1 MLGWRNKEAEAHE
14 CAPRTRWTDGSRGDG
29 AADLLDGPR
38 LRRPRRAPRGITP
51 EAISLRHAPRGDGGI
66 AGFGGGGGPCVYARD
81 DGGSETA
88 LGQAGAGTVGMA
100 NAFALTVSCSTVNV
114 IQVAWGPNSEP
125 QPATVAIYADPNG
138 DGDPS
143 DVTVADLIVQAT
155 GVTASSNTD
164 IFVNYPIPDTVL
176 PFDFFVIAITQDIG
190 DGEFPLAIDTTA
202 TQSSSWT
209 LLGISDVDDP
219 FQNNGFLNN
228 LDNIGFAGNH
238 MVRVAFSETAG
249 DECEDCFNVVEGTH
263 VGSTANATGST
274 GDDTS
279 CATGDTIDVW
289 YCYTASC
296 DGTATASLCDGTDFD
311 TTLAIFSACDGDE
324 LFCDDDG
331 CGGVGVPSEISWGV
345 TAGTAYYV
353 RVSGWNGDTGSYTL
367 NIACESTLV
376 NDDCADALP
385 IVDGLTAFNTN
396 DATTDGP
403 ENPAGICND
412 FGSTQTANDI
422 WFDYTA
428 ICDGELLVTTCED
441 LGGSAE
447 YDSDLVLYDGHECP
461 VDNDRL
467 LGCNDDDP
475 DNPCGTDSFHS
486 TVRIPVVAG
495 QAIKIRVGGWGAND
509 RGPGV
514 LLVDCSP
521 PNDDCA
527 DALPIAD
534 GLNPYDTSGASTDG
548 PVHAACQYDGQLYN
562 DIWFDYTATCTGDLL
577 VTTCTDLGGF
587 AGYDTD
593 LAVYEG
599 TDCPVTDERLLGC
612 NDDDSGNPCGQAP
625 PWASTVVVPV
635 IAGQSYKIR
644 VGGFGPADAGPGEL
658 LIECTAVGP
667 PPILNEI
674 RIDQPGADNDEYI
687 ELAGTPGLSLD
698 GYTVLV
704 IGDGPGGS
712 GEIEE
717 AVDLTG
723 SSIGASGLFLIA
735 ENDPVLGATPDLV
748 VPLNLENSDNVTFVL
763 VSGFTGAVGDDLDTN
778 DDCSLDV
785 MPWTSVADAIGLT
798 EEPNPPSGTECVYG
812 ADLGFE
818 DIGPD
823 GPFVP
828 GQVYRCVP
836 DGTWRIGLFDPAD
849 GTDTPGAENLTCCLN
864 TLTLIPQAPI
874 NPLGYE
880 PGDEVTVELRMLA
893 CELVAG
899 FQAFISFDTSELSF
913 VSGSYTDVPF
923 GQPIIDPI
931 AAVGG
936 DINLASG
943 IDQTIG
949 QMPVDG
955 EHSLVTLVFT
965 AEDSFC
971 LPSGLAFRD
980 NVPPTRLSDP
990 AGNEVTV
997 MLSTEL
1003 PATCKGDTNFDGE
1016 VDVDD
1021 LMAVIMDW
1029 GNMDP
1034 CFTDT
1039 DGSGVVDVDDLIQV
1053 ILFWGPCP

>member
-1 MLGWRNKEAEAHE
+1 
-14 CAPRTRWTDGSRGDG
+14 
-29 AADLLDGPR
+29 
-38 LRRPRRAPRGITP
+38 
-51 EAISLRHAPRGDGGI
+51 
-66 AGFGGGGGPCVYARD
+66 
-81 DGGSETA
+81 
-88 LGQAGAGTVGMA
+88 
-100 NAFALTVSCSTVNV
+100 
-114 IQVAWGPNSEP
+114 
-125 QPATVAIYADPNG
+125 
-138 DGDPS
+138 
-143 DVTVADLIVQAT
+143 
-155 GVTASSNTD
+155 
-164 IFVNYPIPDTVL
+164 
-176 PFDFFVIAITQDIG
+176 
-190 DGEFPLAIDTTA
+190 
-202 TQSSSWT
+202 
-209 LLGISDVDDP
+209 
-219 FQNNGFLNN
+219 
-228 LDNIGFAGNH
+228 

-353 RVSGWNGDTGSYTL
+353 RVSGWNGDTGNYTL

-534 GLNPYDTSGASTDG
+534 GLNSYDTSGASTDG

-658 LIECTAVGP
+658 LIECTGNCEST
-667 PPILNEI
+667 LNV
-674 RIDQPGADNDEYI
+674 RP
-687 ELAGTPGLSLD
+687 
-698 GYTVLV
+698 
-704 IGDGPGGS
+704 
-712 GEIEE
+712 
-717 AVDLTG
+717 
-723 SSIGASGLFLIA
+723 
-735 ENDPVLGATPDLV
+735 AT
-748 VPLNLENSDNVTFVL
+748 
-763 VSGFTGAVGDDLDTN
+763 
-778 DDCSLDV
+778 
-785 MPWTSVADAIGLT
+785 
-798 EEPNPPSGTECVYG
+798 
-812 ADLGFE
+812 
-818 DIGPD
+818 
-823 GPFVP
+823 
-828 GQVYRCVP
+828 
-836 DGTWRIGLFDPAD
+836 
-849 GTDTPGAENLTCCLN
+849 
-864 TLTLIPQAPI
+864 PI
-874 NPLGYE
+874 NPLGYAA
-880 PGDEVTVELRMLA
+880 GTEVVMVLEMSDLCA
-893 CELVAG
+893 PSAG
-899 FQAFISFDTSELSF
+899 FQAFLEFDEAELTF
-913 VSGSYTDVPF
+913 VGGSYTAAPF

-931 AAVGG
+931 AAVAGT
-936 DINLASG
+936 INLAAG

-949 QMPVDG
+949 QAPSDQAAILA
-955 EHSLVTLVFT
+955 ELRFT
-965 AEDSFC
+965 AVEGFC
-971 LPSGLAFRD
+971 LPESLAFRD
-980 NVPPTRLSDP
+980 NVPPTRLTLANGDP
-990 AGNEVTV
+990 LLP
-997 MLSTEL
+997 LSLTAIL
-1003 PATCKGDTNFDGE
+1003 PATCKADVNLDGE
-1016 VDVDD
+1016 VDIDD
-1021 LMAVIMDW
+1021 LMAIVMDW
-1029 GNMDP
+1029 ANTDP
-1034 CFTDT
+1034 CNTDT
-1039 DGSGVVDVDDLIQV
+1039 DGNGVVDVDDLVHV
-1053 ILFWGPCP
+1053 ILSWGPCP